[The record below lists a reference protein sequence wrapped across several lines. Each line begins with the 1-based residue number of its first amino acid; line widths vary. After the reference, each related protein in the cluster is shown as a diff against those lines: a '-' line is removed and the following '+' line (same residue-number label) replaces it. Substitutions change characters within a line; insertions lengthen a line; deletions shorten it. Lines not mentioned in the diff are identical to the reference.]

1 MLASGLKVF
10 IVTAQKLSF
19 TKAAAELYMTQP
31 AVTKHIH
38 KLEQSLETKLF
49 NRHGNKISLTPAG
62 ERLLQY
68 AYRIES
74 LYNQLYFDLSQLK
87 NEQKGSLK
95 IGSSTTITQY
105 VLPGFIQ
112 KFSKRYPDI
121 KISVMNGNTEKI
133 EQAVLKNE
141 IDIGLIE
148 GQSKRSGIQ
157 YKTFLKDEIVLVG
170 NPKMSLPKQP
180 LDLIS
185 LKKYPLVIRESGSG
199 TREVLAYHLQK
210 SGFSLSDFN
219 IIMEYGSTQ
228 GIKGYLRQA
237 EALAFLSYQSVKEA
251 VKRRDLCL
259 IATKDFKVERYF
271 NFIYPEGSQNK
282 LVDLVLNFAHYN
294 F

>member
-1 MLASGLKVF
+1 MLASRLKVF

-19 TKAAAELYMTQP
+19 TKAATELYMTQP

-148 GQSKRSGIQ
+148 GQSKRSGMQ

-199 TREVLAYHLQK
+199 TREVLEYHLQK
-210 SGFSLSDFN
+210 SRFSLSDFK
-219 IIMEYGSTQ
+219 IVLEYGSTQ
-228 GIKGYLRQA
+228 GIKNYLRQA

-251 VKRRDLCL
+251 VKRGDLCL